1 MLRIETS
8 QELMMV
14 FLIGEIDHHCAGAL
28 REEIDRVAE
37 RVRPKTMILDF
48 SDVGF
53 MDSSGI
59 GLVMGRVRLMKSF
72 GGEVR
77 IQGAHGNIRKVMQI
91 AGLHRVAQM
100 DDDK

>member
-14 FLIGEIDHHCAGAL
+14 FLIGEIDHHCAGEL

-59 GLVMGRVRLMKSF
+59 GLVMGRVRPVSYTHL
-72 GGEVR
+72 GV
-77 IQGAHGNIRKVMQI
+77 
-91 AGLHRVAQM
+91 
-100 DDDK
+100 